1 MVNGCT
7 HDKRFCHPH
16 TGSRR
21 TCNVVLQFRALHLG
35 KRVESVV
42 GRDIVMN
49 LVTQIT

>member
-16 TGSRR
+16 MDSRR
-21 TCNVVLQFRALHLG
+21 TWNVVLQFRALYLG